1 MIREPIVAGRFYEAD
16 PASLKQQIDSCIKH
30 PLGPG
35 IAKPSAC
42 GRLLAMIVP
51 HAGFV
56 FSGPVAAHGFARLAV
71 ETPTPETIILLG
83 PKHTRYGESFSVSA
97 ASAWNT
103 PLGTLEVD
111 SELRDRVIAGVS
123 MLRSDNEAHAMEHS
137 LEVELPFIQCFLE
150 KKPRILPIALHY
162 APYKT
167 IAAMADDLR
176 KVIEAET
183 KRNILL
189 LASSDFSHDTPRSE
203 AYQLDRQVIDRVLA
217 LDAEGFY
224 DLIVEED
231 RSVCGLMPI
240 TAMLKIIA
248 GQKVSA
254 SLLKYATSMDVM
266 RHDRGV
272 GYASLIFE
280 KA

>member
-16 PASLKQQIDSCIKH
+16 PACLKQQIEGCIKH

-35 IAKPSAC
+35 ITNPSVH
-42 GRLLAMIVP
+42 GRLLAMVVP

-71 ETPTPETIILLG
+71 ETPVPDTIILLG

-103 PLGTLEVD
+103 PLGALEVD
-111 SELRDRVIAGVS
+111 SELRDRVLASVS
-123 MLRSDNEAHAMEHS
+123 MLRPDNEAHAMEHS
-137 LEVELPFIQCFLE
+137 LEVELPFIQYHL
-150 KKPRILPIALHY
+150 KNKPRILPIALHY

-167 IAAMADDLR
+167 IAAFADELR
-176 KVIEAET
+176 LVIEAET

-203 AYQLDRQVIDRVLA
+203 AYELDRQVIDRILA

-231 RSVCGLMPI
+231 RSVCGVMPI
-240 TAMLKIIA
+240 TALLNILS
-248 GQKVSA
+248 GQKIHA